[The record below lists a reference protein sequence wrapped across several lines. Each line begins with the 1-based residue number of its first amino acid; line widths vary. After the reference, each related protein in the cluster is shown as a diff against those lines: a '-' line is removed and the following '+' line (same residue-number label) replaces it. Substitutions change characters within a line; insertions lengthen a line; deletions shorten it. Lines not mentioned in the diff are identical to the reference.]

1 MLMRTTILGALA
13 ATLLSL
19 TPATPATAQQA
30 EGRFPTLTVT
40 GQGSVSVTPDELRI
54 SFAIITEATTVG
66 DALDENS
73 HRARKVID
81 ALRRKGVEEQDIQT
95 TNFSIYPRY
104 SNERKANQPPE
115 IVGYRVQNQVRVKS
129 GDMASAG
136 DLIEAG
142 VDAGANSV
150 AGIQFTVSDEES
162 VYEEAVGEAARDA
175 RRKATAL
182 AEAAGVRIVRI
193 VSIDLEPTYG
203 GGPRPMYAAADMRMA
218 TEGAPPIEPG
228 EVQTEASVRIVF
240 QISEG

>member
-1 MLMRTTILGALA
+1 MPTRTTILSALA
-13 ATLLSL
+13 ASLLAL
-19 TPATPATAQQA
+19 VPLAPARAQQA
-30 EGRFPTLTVT
+30 ESRFPTLTVT
-40 GQGSVSVTPDELRI
+40 GQGSVSVRPDELRI
-54 SFAIITEATTVG
+54 SFAVITEAASVG

-73 HRARKVID
+73 RLARRVID
-81 ALRRKGVEEQDIQT
+81 ALKRKGVEDEDVQT
-95 TNFSIYPRY
+95 TDFSIYPRY
-104 SNERKANQPPE
+104 SNERKPNQTPE
-115 IVGYRVQNQVRVKS
+115 IVGYRVQNQVRVKTA
-129 GDMASAG
+129 DMAAAG

-162 VYEEAVGEAARDA
+162 VYEEAIAAAATDA

-218 TEGAPPIEPG
+218 SEGAPPIEPG
-228 EVQTEASVRIVF
+228 EVQTDARVRIVF